1 MPVNFL
7 NLPGLEVVDFKET
20 EAEYHVRATP
30 RTVSRLCPHCGRS
43 HETVAHAKR
52 TLVIRD
58 IPSHGKAVVV
68 HLDVTR
74 LKCRPCN
81 QTFTASVPEVD
92 TTREMTERL
101 AKWIGRQSIEYPYS
115 EIAKQ
120 VRIDE
125 KTVRNIFD
133 EYVAALAKTHQ
144 RETPIWLGIDEIKL
158 KRFRAVFTNLHGR
171 SLVEMLPDRYIS
183 TVTTFLL
190 SMPDKDRI
198 THVAIDMWSGYRKAV
213 QLTLPNAKIV
223 VDKFHVLM
231 KANMAFESVRRKI
244 ARESDNGAGLGL
256 KRAHKLFD
264 KRARDLKPEQF
275 ITVSGWLNTFP
286 QLKAAYDLKERLYAI
301 YDATT
306 PEEAWGEYLHW
317 ESTIPSDL
325 TKPFRVVR
333 TAFRNWRPY
342 ILNYFDDQ
350 RVTNAF
356 TESFNAK
363 VRAVYR
369 NGRGYSFE
377 RLRAKM
383 LYTDMFQKRVK
394 MQEKVKVRKQRFD
407 DVESEGFQRMYLVSF
422 AKDHEPEY
430 EVKIRTRIA
439 NLGTDLSTL
448 ERFLDEGKF

>member
-7 NLPGLEVVDFKET
+7 KLPGLDVIDFKET
-20 EAEYHVRATP
+20 ELETHVRATP
-30 RTVSRLCPHCGRS
+30 SVISRMCPHCGRS
-43 HETVAHAKR
+43 HGTVAHARR

-58 IPSHGKAVVV
+58 IPAYGKAVVV
-68 HLDVTR
+68 HLDVPR

-101 AKWIGRQSIEYPYS
+101 ATWIGRQSIEYPYS

-133 EYVAALAKTHQ
+133 EYVAELAKTHQ

-158 KRFRAVFTNLHGR
+158 KRFRAIFTNLHGR
-171 SLVEMLPDRYIS
+171 SLLEMLPDRYVS
-183 TVTTFLL
+183 TVTTFLA
-190 SMPDKDRI
+190 SMPDKNRI
-198 THVAIDMWSGYRKAV
+198 SHVAIDMWSGYRKAV
-213 QLTLPNAKIV
+213 QVALPNAKIV

-231 KANMAFESVRRKI
+231 KANVAFEAVRRKI

-256 KRAHKLFD
+256 KRAHKLFE
-264 KRARDLKPEQF
+264 KRAKDLKPDQYL
-275 ITVSGWLNTFP
+275 TVSGWLNNFP
-286 QLKAAYDLKERLYAI
+286 ILAAAYDLKERLYGI

-306 PEEAWGEYLHW
+306 PDEAWGEYLHW
-317 ESTIPSDL
+317 ESTIPKEL
-325 TKPFRVVR
+325 AKPFRVVK

-377 RLRAKM
+377 RLRAKV

-407 DVESEGFQRMYLVSF
+407 DVESEGFQRMYLMSY
-422 AKDHEPEY
+422 AKVDEPEY
-430 EVKIRTRIA
+430 EVKIQTRVV